1 MNFTKV
7 VMKVKVATIDIKIRE
22 ILGIMSYLVRWIIM
36 KFQNYFVFKMVLAHV
51 YGTVMK
57 SNKCKLMHKLKRNVL
72 IVLAASV
79 DVCLVNGMLM
89 IQSLESVAPTYGGIA
104 KIIQRIFNKLWG
116 IATWEIITVIPDE
129 RMEELSLCFHV
140 TPPNILWAGQT
151 GLPLKRSHWSCCV
164 RKSWSSWG
172 TQLILCITSSAYWT
186 H

>member
-104 KIIQRIFNKLWG
+104 KIIQRIFNKL
-116 IATWEIITVIPDE
+116 
-129 RMEELSLCFHV
+129 
-140 TPPNILWAGQT
+140 
-151 GLPLKRSHWSCCV
+151 
-164 RKSWSSWG
+164 
-172 TQLILCITSSAYWT
+172 
-186 H
+186 